1 MAQMELQLPELTAEN
16 FHRAWTR
23 FELVAVAKEW
33 NEAKQLAIVPTLLR
47 GKLIE
52 ILMMQQKG
60 TFPG

>member
-16 FHRAWTR
+16 FHRVWTR

-47 GKLIE
+47 EKLIDFYADGFKK
-52 ILMMQQKG
+52 L
-60 TFPG
+60 